1 MVSIYF
7 LYQEIPIQP
16 SIRPAFKIQRAN
28 VQSIDSDSTRVGN
41 NSGAKIT
48 RSQWFVWHR
57 HQSGMDI
64 YNNECVF

>member
-48 RSQWFVWHR
+48 RSQ
-57 HQSGMDI
+57 
-64 YNNECVF
+64 